1 MTKGPISREDLTILD
16 VHVPNNRDGKQ
27 VNKTWQYYKAKY
39 ANS

>member
-27 VNKTWQYYKAKY
+27 VKQNLAVL
-39 ANS
+39 